1 MAKTIL
7 VIDDSA
13 SIRALMRLVLEQA
26 GHQVFEASD
35 GEDAYEL
42 LDGRTLDL
50 ILCDLAMP
58 RMDGMSFLRL
68 LRHHP
73 RYRHTPLAL
82 VTTET
87 RPERRAEA
95 RSAGAQAYLAKPVRP
110 ALLLEA
116 VQRLCPDVSPNVP
129 TVSPKVS
136 PTA

>member
-1 MAKTIL
+1 MAKNIL

-26 GHQVFEASD
+26 GHRVFEASD

-116 VQRLCPDVSPNVP
+116 VQRLCPTVHP
-129 TVSPKVS
+129 TVH
-136 PTA
+136 PTAHSTA

>member
-1 MAKTIL
+1 MARNIL

-13 SIRALMRLVLEQA
+13 AIRALMRLVLEQA
-26 GHQVFEASD
+26 GHQVFEAHD
-35 GEDAYEL
+35 GEDAYEM
-42 LDGRTLDL
+42 LDGRPLDL

-73 RYRHTPLAL
+73 RYRSTPLAL

-116 VQRLCPDVSPNVP
+116 VQRLCP
-129 TVSPKVS
+129 
-136 PTA
+136 AA

>member
-1 MAKTIL
+1 MAKNIL

-13 SIRALMRLVLEQA
+13 AIRALMRLVLEQA

-35 GEDAYEL
+35 GEDAYDL
-42 LDGRTLDL
+42 LDGRPLDL
-50 ILCDLAMP
+50 ILCALAMP
-58 RMDGMSFLRL
+58 RRDGMSFLRL

-73 RYRHTPLAL
+73 RYRRTPLAL

-116 VQRLCPDVSPNVP
+116 VQRLCP
-129 TVSPKVS
+129 
-136 PTA
+136 AA